1 MTVATRIPLGAPGLY
16 ELPDEPIRRLT
27 AERMDVCAFIGI
39 APRGPARV
47 PTFDVDWAPPP
58 AIEGASVVHS
68 VPVAVESWGAYRQL
82 FGGFE
87 GPGRLPYAV
96 ATFFENGGRR
106 AYVVRVVHD
115 DGLPPEDRVVA
126 TSWFPGLSAKLVDGT
141 MVTDVRLRARD
152 EGAWGNGLRA
162 RLSFQ
167 TRPISFR
174 SDPARPAELF
184 VERSEPVG
192 SGTTLRA
199 HDTAGARTM
208 LRVLSIASE
217 WRSGRVRERW
227 AVLDGP
233 VPANLTRVEV
243 VEGVLEVADAV
254 GNEERWSGLGLAS
267 AHPRWLAAVL
277 VQESRLLYPW
287 VAADSPEARWYA
299 NAILNVPETLAPFT
313 SAEFTGGTD
322 EYDVVTPEDFY
333 DPEWVLG
340 DEDPGRGVHA
350 LVALDDLSLLVAP
363 DLYSPGALTEDQS
376 VTDSGGGSGD
386 FEACP
391 LDSPR
396 PQPQASPVNA
406 LSGLALDP
414 IADFDRIVQLQQV
427 LVDLAEDLQSFVVLL
442 DVPPM
447 LTLRRILDWRSRF
460 TSMWAAAY
468 HPWLDV
474 ARPDDRRDALIRIN
488 PSAFAAG
495 ITARQEIAFGVAH
508 GPANALAFGATKVAD
523 VVSDERHDQLHPMA
537 INVYRIER
545 DGILL
550 TAARTLSTE
559 RDYRQLSVRRL
570 VSLLRRALARQMQ
583 GLVFEPNDHHLRADV
598 VHVIRAFLME
608 LFRAGAFAGSR
619 PDESFFLK
627 CDDELNLPVS
637 MDAGRLVVHIGV
649 APAEP
654 LEFIVLQLVREG
666 DGTVR
671 LEK

>member
-47 PTFDVDWAPPP
+47 QTFEAVWAPRP

-96 ATFFENGGRR
+96 AAFFENGGRR

-115 DGLPPEDRVVA
+115 DGIPPENRVVA
-126 TSWFPGLSAKLVDGT
+126 TSSFPGLSATLVDGT
-141 MVTDVRLRARD
+141 MVTDVRLRARN

-162 RLSFQ
+162 TLSFQ
-167 TRPISFR
+167 TRPLSFR
-174 SDPARPAELF
+174 NDPGRPTELF

-192 SGTTLRA
+192 AGTTLRA

-208 LRVLSIASE
+208 FRVQSIASE
-217 WRSGRVRERW
+217 WKSGRVRERW

-243 VEGVLEVADAV
+243 VEGALEVLDGA

-287 VAADSPEARWYA
+287 IAANSPEARWYG
-299 NAILNVPETLAPFT
+299 NGILNVPETLAPFT

-322 EYDVVTPEDFY
+322 AYDVVTPEDFY
-333 DPEWVLG
+333 DPGWVLG
-340 DEDPGRGVHA
+340 NEDPGRGVHA

-363 DLYSPGALTEDQS
+363 DLYSPGALIKDQS
-376 VTDSGGGSGD
+376 VTDTSAGSGE
-386 FEACP
+386 FEVCP
-391 LDSPR
+391 PDTPR
-396 PQPQASPVNA
+396 PQQAPPVND
-406 LSGLALDP
+406 LPGLALDP
-414 IADFDRIVQLQQV
+414 MSDLDRIAELQQV

-442 DVPPM
+442 DVPPG
-447 LTLRRILDWRSRF
+447 LTQRRILDWRSRF

-474 ARPDDRRDALIRIN
+474 ARPDDQRDALIRIN

-508 GPANALAFGATKVAD
+508 GPANALAFGATWVAD

-550 TAARTLSTE
+550 TAARTLSTD

-583 GLVFEPNDHHLRADV
+583 GLVFEPNDHRLRADV

-619 PDESFFLK
+619 PDESFFVK
-627 CDDELNLPVS
+627 CDDELNPPVS
-637 MDAGRLVVHIGV
+637 MNAGRLVAHIGV

-671 LEK
+671 LEE